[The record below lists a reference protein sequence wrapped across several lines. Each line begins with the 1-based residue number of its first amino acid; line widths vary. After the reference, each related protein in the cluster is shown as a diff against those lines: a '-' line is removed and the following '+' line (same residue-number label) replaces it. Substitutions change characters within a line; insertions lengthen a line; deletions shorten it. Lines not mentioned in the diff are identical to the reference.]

1 MDQGKKSQESI
12 EMTFW
17 TCGPF
22 KEVQDRADQFAFRMI
37 QSEKFMNILKELEDI
52 EKLENST
59 PDEKMLAALMKL
71 DVELKLNKI
80 LGVPD
85 ESREEEDDEVS
96 RKAILESLTRI

>member
-1 MDQGKKSQESI
+1 
-12 EMTFW
+12 MTFW

-22 KEVQDRADQFAFRMI
+22 KEVQDRIDLFAFRMI
-37 QSEKFMNILKELEDI
+37 QSEKFMDILKELDDVEQ
-52 EKLENST
+52 LESGT

-85 ESREEEDDEVS
+85 ETRQEADDAIS
-96 RKAILESLTRI
+96 RKTILESLTRS